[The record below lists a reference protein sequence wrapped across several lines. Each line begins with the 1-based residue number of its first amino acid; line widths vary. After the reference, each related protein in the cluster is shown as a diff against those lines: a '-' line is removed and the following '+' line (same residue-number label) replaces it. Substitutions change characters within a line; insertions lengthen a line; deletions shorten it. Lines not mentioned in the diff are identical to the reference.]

1 MAIITH
7 FGINFLKSDPLHEIR
22 EVQKETNCQV
32 IAATDGMVINPVN
45 YAVEQGQKSL
55 FKYSKKE
62 GVRLHEFKQQE
73 EVKEVDEIIEEK
85 QTELGNQVSEDNPQ
99 ENT

>member
-1 MAIITH
+1 MY
-7 FGINFLKSDPLHEIR
+7 EIR
-22 EVQKETNCQV
+22 DIQKETDCQV
-32 IAATDGMVINPVN
+32 IAATDGMVINPVS

-62 GVRLHEFKQQE
+62 GVRLHEFKHQE
-73 EVKEVDEIIEEK
+73 EVKEVDEIVEEK
-85 QTELGNQVSEDNPQ
+85 QTELGNQVSEDNQQ